1 MRILIQFSVA
11 SIVLILLLSNTVSQ
25 VSADGPGARSQRSDM
40 TSGVSAKEQAKT
52 DESVPEIDL
61 LEASRRGLVS
71 TQAEG
76 RGDGRM
82 TISVTNRTKH
92 QLRVVLPPGL
102 IAQSAT
108 GQMGG
113 MGGMGGMMGGM
124 GGGMGG
130 MGGGMGGMGGGMGG
144 MGGGM
149 MGGMGGMGRMSGT
162 MPSTMGMLMLSRMI
176 TCIFVAIPIAGTS
189 EA

>member
-1 MRILIQFSVA
+1 M
-11 SIVLILLLSNTVSQ
+11 N
-25 VSADGPGARSQRSDM
+25 
-40 TSGVSAKEQAKT
+40 
-52 DESVPEIDL
+52 L
-61 LEASRRGLVS
+61 LEARKQGMVS
-71 TQAEG
+71 VQAEG

-82 TISVTNRTKH
+82 TISVTNRTRH
-92 QLRVVLPPGL
+92 ALRVVLPPGL

-113 MGGMGGMMGGM
+113 MGGM

-149 MGGMGGMGRMSGT
+149 GGGRGGMMGGMGGMGRRLERCR
-162 MPSTMGMLMLSRMI
+162 PRW
-176 TCIFVAIPIAGTS
+176 A
-189 EA
+189 